1 MSNTRAV
8 PIEFD
13 AGINGFV
20 RPAMTFRGQGMAQPV
35 LTLTLSPTMRPLL
48 LLLFA
53 FVLTA
58 TSAAEPF
65 SLAMLTT
72 AAKDV
77 QTLRVTFTQV
87 KHLAILD
94 EPVTSPGVIE
104 ISRPLRA
111 VRWEYTGKS
120 VLLFKG
126 GRLRRFGA
134 EGKEETITAKEQGV
148 SSVVKQMEAFID
160 GNWSGMEEMFT
171 ITPAADGS
179 PQLDFAPK
187 TPDLAK
193 YITSLRIRW
202 RADLSAPEHMELV
215 AAGDDRTEF
224 RFDVPQVGIE
234 LPTTRFEKP

>member
-1 MSNTRAV
+1 
-8 PIEFD
+8 
-13 AGINGFV
+13 
-20 RPAMTFRGQGMAQPV
+20 
-35 LTLTLSPTMRPLL
+35 MRTLL
-48 LLLFA
+48 LLLC
-53 FVLTA
+53 L
-58 TSAAEPF
+58 SSLNAAEPF
-65 SLAMLTT
+65 TLAKLTA

-120 VLLFKG
+120 VLLFKAG
-126 GRLRRFGA
+126 HLRRFGA
-134 EGKEETITAKEQGV
+134 EGKEETVTAKEQGV
-148 SSVVKQMEAFID
+148 NSVIKQMEAFID
-160 GNWSGMEEMFT
+160 GDWSGMDELFI

-215 AAGDDRTEF
+215 AAGDDRTEY
-224 RFDVPQVGIE
+224 RFDVPQIGIE
-234 LPTTRFEKP
+234 LPATRFEKP

>member
-1 MSNTRAV
+1 
-8 PIEFD
+8 
-13 AGINGFV
+13 
-20 RPAMTFRGQGMAQPV
+20 
-35 LTLTLSPTMRPLL
+35 MRTLL
-48 LLLFA
+48 LLLCI
-53 FVLTA
+53 L
-58 TSAAEPF
+58 SLPAAEPF
-65 SLAMLTT
+65 SLAKLTA

-104 ISRPLRA
+104 ISRPLKA

-120 VLLFKG
+120 VLLFKAG
-126 GRLRRFGA
+126 HLRRFGA

-148 SSVVKQMEAFID
+148 NSLVKQMEAFID
-160 GNWSGMEEMFT
+160 GNWSGMEELFT

-179 PQLDFAPK
+179 PQLDFKPK

-193 YITSLRIRW
+193 YITGLRIRW

-215 AAGDDRTEF
+215 AAGDDRTEY
-224 RFDVPQVGIE
+224 RFDVPQVGLD
-234 LPTTRFEKP
+234 LPAARFEKP

>member
-1 MSNTRAV
+1 
-8 PIEFD
+8 
-13 AGINGFV
+13 
-20 RPAMTFRGQGMAQPV
+20 
-35 LTLTLSPTMRPLL
+35 MRPLL
-48 LLLFA
+48 LLLCLLS
-53 FVLTA
+53 VN
-58 TSAAEPF
+58 AAEPF
-65 SLAMLTT
+65 SLATLTA

-77 QTLRVTFTQV
+77 KTLRVTFTQV
-87 KHLAILD
+87 KHLAIVD
-94 EPVTSPGVIE
+94 EPVISPGVIE

-126 GRLRRFGA
+126 GHLRRFGA

-148 SSVVKQMEAFID
+148 NSVVKQMEAFID
-160 GNWSGMEEMFT
+160 GNWSGMDEMFT

-202 RADLSAPEHMELV
+202 RADLSAPEHMELI
-215 AAGDDRTEF
+215 AAGDDRTDF
-224 RFDVPQVGIE
+224 RFDVPQVGLD
-234 LPTTRFEKP
+234 LPAARFDKP